1 MATTRRTIKIGGIL
15 LAFFLTVTVFS
26 PGCKGKEQGNER
38 KEAAVSEEAKTK
50 VEAPAEEGKKE
61 RKIKYWVAPM
71 DPTYI
76 RDKPGKSPMGMD
88 LIPVYE
94 GEEEVGEGIIKI
106 DPVIVQNIGVRT
118 TEVTRGP
125 LEMTI
130 RTVGHV
136 TFDEEKVE
144 HIHTKV
150 SGWVEDL
157 YVDTTGEEVRK
168 NEKLL
173 SIYSPELVST
183 QEEYLQAMRYARVT
197 GSSKFEDIA
206 GGGSALLDATRRR
219 LLFMDIDPKQIEE
232 LEKRGEIQKTMVLK
246 SPVDGVVINKNVLGG
261 MKVNPGMELYMI
273 ADLRTVWIMGSV
285 YEYELPFI
293 RVGQEAEI
301 TLPYEPG
308 VIYKGKITFVYPYLS
323 PETRTVQIRVEF
335 KNPGL
340 KLKPDMYV
348 DIMVKSRIAD
358 EATLVPSES
367 VIRTGTRNV
376 VIKFLGEGKFLPQ
389 EVVLGPEGSGMVQV
403 EAGLKEGDTIVTSGQ
418 FLIDSES
425 NLRETI
431 NKMLEAKKAAGKP
444 VKAKEEGKPAGVKPE
459 EIPAFEINLNSDQD
473 KLVRDIMGAYFK
485 IHDALVSGSPE
496 KVEEQAREIYG
507 LNRQLRALDPEGK
520 AAEITSAV
528 DKSMDGFLSG
538 DIEKAKDSFKILS
551 KALVSYVKGSGREHA
566 LISGIKIFYCPMA
579 EQVWLQKTAV
589 VQNPYLGKE
598 MLLCGNEITY

>member
-15 LAFFLTVTVFS
+15 LVFLLTVTVFS
-26 PGCKGKEQGNER
+26 SGCKGKEKGNER

-50 VEAPAEEGKKE
+50 AEAPAEEGKKE

-76 RDKPGKSPMGMD
+76 RDKPGKSPMGMN

-94 GEEEVGEGIIKI
+94 GEEELPEGVIKI

-125 LEMTI
+125 LDMTI

-136 TFDEEKVE
+136 TYDEEKVE

-206 GGGSALLDATRRR
+206 GGGAALLDATRRR

-232 LEKRGEIQKTMVLK
+232 LEKRGEIQKTMVLR

-261 MKVNPGMELYMI
+261 MKVSPGMELYMI

-308 VIYKGKITFVYPYLS
+308 VSYKGRITFVYPYLS
-323 PETRTVQIRVEF
+323 PATRTVQIRIEF

-358 EATLVPSES
+358 DAIIVPSES
-367 VIRTGTRNV
+367 VIRTGTRSV
-376 VIKFLGEGKFLPQ
+376 VIKFLGEGKFFPQ

-431 NKMLEAKKAAGKP
+431 NKMLEAKKATQP
-444 VKAKEEGKPAGVKPE
+444 VETKEEGKPAGIKPE
-459 EIPAFEINLNSDQD
+459 EIPAFEINLNSGQDQR
-473 KLVRDIMGAYFK
+473 VRDIMGAYFK
-485 IHDALVSGSPE
+485 IHDALVSGAPE
-496 KVEEQAREIYG
+496 KVKEQAHKISD
-507 LNRQLRALDPEGK
+507 LNRQLKELAPGGK
-520 AAEITSAV
+520 AVEITSAV
-528 DKSMDGFLSG
+528 DKSMQGFLSG

-551 KALVSYVKGSGREHA
+551 KALVSYVKGSGREKA
-566 LISGIKIFYCPMA
+566 LISGVKIFYCPMA
-579 EQVWLQKTAV
+579 EQVWLQKTTE

>member
-1 MATTRRTIKIGGIL
+1 MATRTLRVGGIIVL
-15 LAFFLTVTVFS
+15 FLMSLMVFS
-26 PGCKGKEQGNER
+26 SGCKGKEKSGES
-38 KEAAVSEEAKTK
+38 KEPAVSEETK
-50 VEAPAEEGKKE
+50 GKETSPAQEGKKE

-94 GEEEVGEGIIKI
+94 GEEELPEGVIKI

-118 TEVTRGP
+118 TEATMGP

-197 GSSKFEDIA
+197 GSSKFGDVAE
-206 GGGSALLDATRRR
+206 GGSALLDATRRR

-232 LEKRGEIQKTMVLK
+232 LEKRGEIQKTMILR
-246 SPVDGVVINKNVLGG
+246 SPVDGIVIDKKVLGG
-261 MKVNPGMELYMI
+261 MKVSPGMELYTI
-273 ADLRTVWIMGSV
+273 ADLRKVWILGSV
-285 YEYELPFI
+285 YEYELPFV
-293 RVGQEAEI
+293 RNGQEADI

-308 VIYKGKITFVYPYLS
+308 MTYKGRVTFIYPYLS
-323 PETRTVQIRVEF
+323 PETRTVQIRIEF

-348 DIMVKSRIAD
+348 DIMIKSRIA
-358 EATLVPSES
+358 EKAVLVPSES
-367 VIRTGTRNV
+367 VIRTGTRSV
-376 VIKFLGEGKFLPQ
+376 VIKSLGEGKFLPQ
-389 EVVLGPEGSGMVQV
+389 EVVLGPEGSGMIQV
-403 EAGLKEGDTIVTSGQ
+403 KSGLKEGDKIVTSGQ

-431 NKMLEAKKAAGKP
+431 NKMLEAKKAATTP
-444 VKAKEEGKPAGVKPE
+444 VESKKEGGPAGIKPE
-459 EIPAFEINLNSDQD
+459 DIPAFEINLNSDQD
-473 KLVRDIMGAYFK
+473 ELVRNIMGTYFE
-485 IHDALVSGSPE
+485 IHGALISGSPA
-496 KVEEQAREIYG
+496 KIREQAHKMSEY
-507 LNRQLRALDPEGK
+507 NRKLKSLDPEGK
-520 AAEITSAV
+520 ASKIASAV
-528 DKSMDGFLSG
+528 DESLDGFLSG
-538 DIEKAKDSFKILS
+538 NIEKAKDSFKILS
-551 KALVSYVKGSGREHA
+551 KALVSYVKGPGRDKALLSGV
-566 LISGIKIFYCPMA
+566 KIFYCPMA
-579 EQVWLQKTAV
+579 EQVWLQKTTE
-589 VQNPYLGKE
+589 VQNPYLGKD